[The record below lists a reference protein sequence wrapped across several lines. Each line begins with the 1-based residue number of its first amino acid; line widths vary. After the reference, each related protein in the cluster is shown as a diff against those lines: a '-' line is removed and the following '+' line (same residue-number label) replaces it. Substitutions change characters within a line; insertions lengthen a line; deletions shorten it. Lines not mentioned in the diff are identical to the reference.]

1 VQAIENALVN
11 TGAVVAILLVASY
24 VAYMVGLI
32 LVLQRLGRLSWLAFV
47 PLLNYFAQVRAIN
60 GPSRWFAFSLIPY
73 VGAVYVGS
81 VAIRLGLIFGR
92 GPAFSLVWLTFGAPV
107 GMYILAFSQGPLHTE
122 FLEQKPKLLDVK
134 ALKRQSRS
142 GHEVSQTAKL

>member
-1 VQAIENALVN
+1 MHAIENSVASL
-11 TGAVVAILLVASY
+11 GAVVVIFLVVSY
-24 VAYMVGLI
+24 AVYMVGLI
-32 LVLQRLGRLSWLAFV
+32 LVLRRLGRLSWLAFV

-60 GPSRWFAFSLIPY
+60 GPPRWFALSLIPY

-107 GMYILAFSQGPLHTE
+107 GMMILGLSHGPVNQEYLD
-122 FLEQKPKLLDVK
+122 QPPKLLDVK
-134 ALKRQSRS
+134 AIKRQSKTQRPT
-142 GHEVSQTAKL
+142 GIVPD